1 MLFVI
6 INNICL
12 ISPDG
17 DKLHNKDVNVASQE
31 YLHNAVTYFRK
42 KYGKVLFIVASN
54 GMEWTK
60 KNMPKD
66 IIVKY
71 IQGTT
76 EADLAMLAM
85 LHSHLY
91 RVVCLLFSH
100 EHRLK

>member
-1 MLFVI
+1 
-6 INNICL
+6 
-12 ISPDG
+12 
-17 DKLHNKDVNVASQE
+17 VNVASQE

-76 EADLAMLAM
+76 EADLAIKFDFFIIIHAI
-85 LHSHLY
+85 
-91 RVVCLLFSH
+91 CNN
-100 EHRLK
+100 K